1 MTENAEEKIKLYNKA
16 CELGIIGPDQDN
28 GDRWLIKVSKPIDE
42 KEFTLEEFMT
52 EDAEDNVILNQ
63 VAITSVRSNIENRLE
78 HGWEEENLARKII
91 MKNDGCRRLGKEIVN
106 RVRLD
111 YFLSYPNQ
119 QAIVKEE
126 IRKYDVLRGQL
137 KRLDELRSVDLNSI
151 AQTL

>member
-1 MTENAEEKIKLYNKA
+1 MT
-16 CELGIIGPDQDN
+16 
-28 GDRWLIKVSKPIDE
+28 V
-42 KEFTLEEFMT
+42 
-52 EDAEDNVILNQ
+52 DADDNVILNQ

-91 MKNDGCRRLGKEIVN
+91 MKNDGWRILGKEIVN
-106 RVRLD
+106 MVRLD